1 MSYFMLYLLFFFF
14 FKQKTA
20 YEMRISDWSSDVCS
34 SDLLGVGAAEVLG
47 GLLKD
52 CFDNALEVGHHFAI
66 PETDH
71 PPAERL
77 QIIGP
82 PRVIGRGF
90 EMLAVEFN
98 AKPRLAA
105 GEVDDIGAD
114 HQLAGEARAVAGQF
128 APKQAF
134 CFRPAVSEGGC
145 VLDRKS
151 AGEGR
156 WGSGL

>member
-1 MSYFMLYLLFFFF
+1 MCRIHMFFVCND
-14 FKQKTA
+14 TA
-20 YEMRISDWSSDVCS
+20 TTQIYTYGHTLSLPD
-34 SDLLGVGAAEVLG
+34 
-47 GLLKD
+47 
-52 CFDNALEVGHHFAI
+52 ALPIFAI
-66 PETDH
+66 PETDQ

-114 HQLAGEARAVAGQF
+114 HKLAGEARAVAGQF

-134 CFRPAVSEGGC
+134 CFRRAVAEGAC
-145 VLDRKS
+145 VLGEDRKGTRLNPS
-151 AGEGR
+151 Q
-156 WGSGL
+156 